1 MVVSLE
7 LTFRV
12 LKNFKSAAPKQK
24 YKLMGI
30 ARQRISLLMELTK
43 EDLTN
48 DQRQMMGELMSHC
61 KVTPLASD
69 VVKKVAAAISQ
80 LN

>member
-1 MVVSLE
+1 FVQVISCNLP
-7 LTFRV
+7 F
-12 LKNFKSAAPKQK
+12 LKNFKSADPKQK

-48 DQRQMMGELMSHC
+48 DQRKMMGVVMSHC

-69 VVKKVAAAISQ
+69 VVEKVSVALSQ
-80 LN
+80 FN